1 MKTSRTSRIL
11 AAIVAIIS
19 MLFMQLAVASYA
31 CPGMSMGSL
40 NNGASASA
48 VAADMPNCEGM
59 DPAQSTLCHLHAQG
73 GPSAQSLSK
82 TPVPDV
88 QPFAP
93 VILVL
98 ELRFFD
104 VATIPE
110 AKPYLPI
117 ALTRTTAPP
126 IAIRNCCFRI

>member
-1 MKTSRTSRIL
+1 MKPSRTLRIL
-11 AAIVAIIS
+11 AAIVAIFS

-31 CPGMSMGSL
+31 CPDLSKGSP
-40 NNGASASA
+40 NGGQSASA

-59 DPAQSTLCHLHAQG
+59 DPDQSTLCHLYAHG
-73 GPSAQSLSK
+73 EPSKQSLEK
-82 TPVPDV
+82 THVPDI
-88 QPFAP
+88 QPFVP
-93 VILVL
+93 VTLVL
-98 ELRFFD
+98 NLRFFD
-104 VATIPE
+104 VAFIPE